1 MLKVNEYFG
10 GRVKSI
16 AVENEE
22 GVATIGVME
31 AGEYE
36 FGTST
41 IEIMTVTAGTLEVML
56 PGQNQWTTYPK
67 GGVFEVAKDVNFKVK
82 ASAPVAYHCQY
93 K

>member
-36 FGTST
+36 FGTAT
-41 IEIMTVTAGTLEVML
+41 IEIMTITGGTLEVKL
-56 PGQNQWTTYPK
+56 PGESQWMSYKK
-67 GGVFEVAKDVNFKVK
+67 GGIFEVEKDVRFKVK